1 MEKQIFENK
10 KIGEKYTLATHQS
23 GLKIYLCEKKDFRG
37 AYAVYGTRYGSI
49 DNVFR
54 IKGEKEWTTV
64 PEGIA
69 HYLEHKLFESEDG
82 DAFERYSKTGAS
94 ANAYTSFDRTCYLFS
109 CTDRFYDSFDI
120 LLDFVQHPYF
130 TEQTVQKEQGIIGQ
144 EIRMYD
150 DSPSWVLLLNLF
162 TIMYKNNPVRINI
175 AGTAQTIAKI
185 NADLLYKCY
194 DAFYNPANMFI
205 TVCGNV
211 DTERVLE
218 AVEKGLK
225 PVDKKEVEQKPYD
238 EPTEVMAPYIS
249 QEMPVSLPLFALGF
263 KQDCEGYRSVKER
276 VETEMLLELII
287 GSQTDFYNELMT
299 EGLINKEFS
308 ATYFEGR
315 NYACILFSGE
325 SRDPAVLA
333 ERIKARIKEVLESG
347 IDENKFESVRR
358 QFYGSYV
365 MNFNNVETVGDMLT
379 GCACSG
385 AGLFDEAEIYE
396 NMTAEDLNKRAKE
409 SFDFDRLCLSVIEPV
424 KDDEDGSED
433 CGEDSQEAD
442 D

>member
-10 KIGEKYTLATHQS
+10 RIGEKYTLATHKS
-23 GLKIYLCEKKDFRG
+23 GLKIYVCEKKDFRG
-37 AYAVYGTRYGSI
+37 AYAVYGTKYGSI
-49 DNVFR
+49 DNAFR
-54 IKGEKEWTTV
+54 TKGEKDWTVV

-120 LLDFVQHPYF
+120 LLDFVQRPYF

-144 EIRMYD
+144 EISMYD
-150 DSPSWVLLLNLF
+150 DSPSWMLLLNLF
-162 TIMYKNNPVRINI
+162 NVMYKNNPVRINI

-194 DAFYNPANMFI
+194 DTFYNPANMFI

-218 AVEKGLK
+218 AVENGLK
-225 PVDKKEVEQKPYD
+225 AVDKKEVEQKPYD
-238 EPTEVMAPYIS
+238 EPTEVVAPYIS
-249 QEMPVSLPLFALGF
+249 QQMPVSLPLFALGF

-276 VETEMLLELII
+276 LETEVLLELII
-287 GSQTDFYNELMT
+287 GSQTDFYNELIN
-299 EGLINKEFS
+299 EGLINKGFS
-308 ATYFEGR
+308 ASYFEGR
-315 NYACILFSGE
+315 NFACILFNGE
-325 SRDPAVLA
+325 SRLPEEVSEKIR
-333 ERIKARIKEVLESG
+333 ERIKNVLESG
-347 IDENKFESVRR
+347 VDKREFESVRR
-358 QFYGSYV
+358 RFYGNYV
-365 MNFNNVETVGDMLT
+365 MNFNNVELVGDMLT
-379 GCACSG
+379 NCACSG

-396 NMTAEDLNKRAKE
+396 KMTAEDLNSRAKK
-409 SFDFDRLCLSVIEPV
+409 SFDFNRLCMSVIEPI
-424 KDDEDGSED
+424 KED
-433 CGEDSQEAD
+433 
-442 D
+442 